1 MAARR
6 TGWFPSVSVWLGV
19 ALVGAAGVRAYVHTA
34 SRDATAAWVSHTHEV
49 LETLDGL
56 LIALDDAVAA
66 RRGYALGGDGVQ
78 LGTYRAAVERVAQE
92 KTRLRQ
98 LTDDNPAQ
106 QARLD
111 ALDPLLAARLAQLES
126 NLRPGAFRGVEAEVT
141 AEGNVQS
148 GAVRQLVASL
158 ADEEQRLLAAR
169 EAAEQAE
176 SVAVRRTLLAG
187 FSLSLAAL
195 LLAFLWLRTE
205 MSRRART
212 EDTLA
217 SREQLTSLTLRSI
230 ADGVIA
236 TDAAGRVVQMNPVAE
251 QLTGWPLAEAT
262 GQPFAEVF
270 GALHEKTRA
279 PEPDPVAQVLS
290 TGAPLSLVNHRLLVS
305 RDGTEHPIADSAAPI
320 LDAAGRSQG
329 VVLVFRDVSAS
340 QASEAR
346 FRRLLEAAPDAIL
359 ITDPAGHIT
368 MANQQVQ
375 ALFGY
380 APSELCG
387 QKIESLIPERLRT
400 QHGQHRAEYQAT
412 PSVRAMGRGLTL
424 FALRK
429 DGSEFPVEVS
439 LSPLQAEEGTS
450 VIAAVRDVSRRHALE
465 QFRDE
470 YLEFISHDLKNPLS
484 VIALQA
490 RVLARQL
497 SRRALPEEVHGVEVI
512 AESAAFID
520 RLVRELL
527 EMAYV
532 ESEHLEVHTEAVALG
547 PLLHAVLE
555 RTVSSVDRYRVRL
568 QVDGSL
574 TALVEPRRLERVV
587 ANFLQN
593 ALKYSPAGSP
603 ILLRLEKVDGTA
615 RVSVVDQ
622 GPGLSE
628 EDTSF
633 VFEKYRRT
641 LGAQR
646 KEGLGLGLYIC
657 RRIVEAHGG
666 RIGVK
671 SRPGHGASFY
681 FTLPLAP
688 AHVVAARPLAADG
701 PLDPAALAG
710 LRVLLVD
717 DEANAVTA
725 LTTLLGEEGLRI
737 SGATRGEEA
746 LALAASQPFDVAVLD
761 VQMPGMSGLELLKRL
776 RQEHPGLPAIIMT
789 GYMAHHPDI
798 VKLRSAT
805 GAAFVGKPVDP
816 DELMRTLHA
825 LVPARAG

>member
-1 MAARR
+1 M
-6 TGWFPSVSVWLGV
+6 
-19 ALVGAAGVRAYVHTA
+19 
-34 SRDATAAWVSHTHEV
+34 
-49 LETLDGL
+49 
-56 LIALDDAVAA
+56 
-66 RRGYALGGDGVQ
+66 
-78 LGTYRAAVERVAQE
+78 
-92 KTRLRQ
+92 
-98 LTDDNPAQ
+98 
-106 QARLD
+106 
-111 ALDPLLAARLAQLES
+111 
-126 NLRPGAFRGVEAEVT
+126 
-141 AEGNVQS
+141 
-148 GAVRQLVASL
+148 
-158 ADEEQRLLAAR
+158 
-169 EAAEQAE
+169 
-176 SVAVRRTLLAG
+176 AVRRTLLGG

-195 LLAFLWLRTE
+195 LLAFFWLRRE

-217 SREQLTSLTLRSI
+217 SREQRTSLTLRSI

-236 TDAAGRVVQMNPVAE
+236 TDAAGYVVQMNPVAE

-270 GALHEKTRA
+270 ATRHERTRA

-290 TGAPLSLVNHRLLVS
+290 TGAPLSLVNHTLLVS
-305 RDGTEHPIADSAAPI
+305 RDGSEHPIAHSAAPI
-320 LDAAGRSQG
+320 LDAAGHSQG
-329 VVLVFRDVSAS
+329 VVLVFHDVSAS

-375 ALFGY
+375 ALFGHT
-380 APSELCG
+380 PSELGG
-387 QKIESLIPERLRT
+387 QTIESLLPERLRV
-400 QHGQHRAEYQAT
+400 QHAQHRAGYQAA
-412 PSVRAMGRGLTL
+412 PSVRTMGRGLTL

-450 VIAAVRDVSRRHALE
+450 VIAAVRDVSRRHTLE

-532 ESEHLEVHTEAVALG
+532 ESELLEVHAEAVVLG
-547 PLLHAVLE
+547 PLLRAVLE

-568 QVDGSL
+568 QLDDSL
-574 TALVEPRRLERVV
+574 TALVEDRRLERVV

-628 EDTSF
+628 EDASF

-641 LGAQR
+641 LGAQP
-646 KEGLGLGLYIC
+646 KEGLGLGLYIS

-688 AHVVAARPLAADG
+688 AARRRRP
-701 PLDPAALAG
+701 
-710 LRVLLVD
+710 
-717 DEANAVTA
+717 
-725 LTTLLGEEGLRI
+725 
-737 SGATRGEEA
+737 
-746 LALAASQPFDVAVLD
+746 
-761 VQMPGMSGLELLKRL
+761 
-776 RQEHPGLPAIIMT
+776 
-789 GYMAHHPDI
+789 
-798 VKLRSAT
+798 
-805 GAAFVGKPVDP
+805 
-816 DELMRTLHA
+816 
-825 LVPARAG
+825 PARRGGPAGPGRFGRLACAAG